1 MLRLRG
7 KLRCQTVVIAYHFK
21 VSEVPLNDLSR
32 WRDGEIDA
40 LLEAFESVLK
50 SGSFMHGRLTRELE
64 NEIARISG
72 QHSAVAVANGTDA
85 LYLALQA
92 LDVDKDW
99 TVFNVANAG
108 GYTTHAALRCGAA
121 VRFVDVD
128 LATAQMSVESL
139 RNALRNAL
147 GSTVVVVTH
156 LYGLMADIEAIAELC
171 REFGSYLVEDCAQA
185 TGASRNGRAAGS
197 FGDVATFSFYPTKN
211 LGALGDGG
219 AVTSSSPERTKK
231 IRELAQYGWS
241 ERYTITRSGG
251 TNSRI
256 DELQSAVLLSRV
268 HDLESDNAIRR
279 EIVGEYA
286 TAVSANRH
294 FIWMNDESYVGH
306 LAVMTSDDRKSD
318 IERFREHGVQ
328 CGVHYPIPDYRQ
340 PAWAHHFNGVEL
352 PNTESLI
359 QQVVT
364 LPCFPRMTLEE
375 RERTKMAL
383 QSLKSSPR

>member
-1 MLRLRG
+1 MLRLDG
-7 KLRCQTVVIAYHFK
+7 KSQCQRVVIAYHFK

-40 LLEAFESVLK
+40 LLEAFELVLK
-50 SGSFMHGRLTRELE
+50 SGSFMHGRQTRELE

-72 QHSAVAVANGTDA
+72 QQSAVAVANGTDA

-92 LDVDKDW
+92 LDVDEDW

-108 GYTTHAALRCGAA
+108 GYTTHAALRCGAS

-128 LATAQMSVESL
+128 IATAQMSLESL
-139 RNALRNAL
+139 RSALCNAQ

-156 LYGLMADIEAIAELC
+156 LYGLMADIEAIAALCQEL
-171 REFGSYLVEDCAQA
+171 GSFLVEDCAQA

-211 LGALGDGG
+211 LAALGDGG
-219 AVTSSSPERTKK
+219 AVALSSPDRTKK

-241 ERYTITRSGG
+241 ERYKITRIGG

-268 HDLESDNAIRR
+268 RDLASDNEIRR

-286 TAVSANRH
+286 NSVSANRH
-294 FIWMNDESYVGH
+294 FVWMNDESYVGH
-306 LAVMTSDDRKSD
+306 LAVMRSDHRKSD

-328 CGVHYPIPDYRQ
+328 CGVHYPIPDHRQ
-340 PAWAHHFNGVEL
+340 PAWARYFSNLEL
-352 PNTESLI
+352 PNTDLLTKQI
-359 QQVVT
+359 VT
-364 LPCFPRMTLEE
+364 LPCFPRMTIEE
-375 RERTKMAL
+375 RERTCSVLATL
-383 QSLKSSPR
+383 R